1 MFREPGARL
10 ASPPTSPQAVAATV
24 GQPPAA
30 TGSHEASSRGNSP
43 CDGDPAVND
52 DINVL
57 ALIKGKERYI
67 FLYDDSQRAETLRML
82 GRHASNPELSFSWY
96 DAAVLSQKIRQ
107 EERQQKRARLR
118 MPQVTDSEEL
128 F

>member
-1 MFREPGARL
+1 MGR
-10 ASPPTSPQAVAATV
+10 
-24 GQPPAA
+24 
-30 TGSHEASSRGNSP
+30 RG
-43 CDGDPAVND
+43 DHGDPVVND

-107 EERQQKRARLR
+107 EERAQHRSRLR
-118 MPQVTDSEEL
+118 MPKVTGSEEL

>member
-1 MFREPGARL
+1 LDTDIA
-10 ASPPTSPQAVAATV
+10 ASCRNTTRKQ
-24 GQPPAA
+24 
-30 TGSHEASSRGNSP
+30 GSTTDVSQE
-43 CDGDPAVND
+43 

-57 ALIKGKERYI
+57 ALVKGAERYI
-67 FLYDDSQRAETLRML
+67 FLFDDASRAETLRVL
-82 GRHASNPELSFSWY
+82 GRYASNPELSFSWY

-107 EERQQKRARLR
+107 EERQQKRSRLR

>member
-1 MFREPGARL
+1 MIEPPVPRRH
-10 ASPPTSPQAVAATV
+10 PHAVAAPV
-24 GQPPAA
+24 GQ
-30 TGSHEASSRGNSP
+30 SP
-43 CDGDPAVND
+43 RSLPHGDPAVND

-107 EERQQKRARLR
+107 EERQQRSRLR
-118 MPQVTDSEEL
+118 LPQVTDSEEL

>member
-1 MFREPGARL
+1 MFSDETRIDL
-10 ASPPTSPQAVAATV
+10 
-24 GQPPAA
+24 PPADQP
-30 TGSHEASSRGNSP
+30 SKRPPSP
-43 CDGDPAVND
+43 SPTPAVNGVPVVND

-67 FLYDDSQRAETLRML
+67 FLYDDSQRAEALRML

-107 EERQQKRARLR
+107 EERQRRSRLR
-118 MPQVTDSEEL
+118 SQVTDSEEL
-128 F
+128 L

>member
-1 MFREPGARL
+1 M
-10 ASPPTSPQAVAATV
+10 
-24 GQPPAA
+24 
-30 TGSHEASSRGNSP
+30 
-43 CDGDPAVND
+43 ND

-57 ALIKGKERYI
+57 ALVKGKERYI
-67 FLYDDSQRAETLRML
+67 FLYDDAHRADTLRML

-107 EERQQKRARLR
+107 EERKQRQTTSRLGL
-118 MPQVTDSEEL
+118 PQVSEGEEM